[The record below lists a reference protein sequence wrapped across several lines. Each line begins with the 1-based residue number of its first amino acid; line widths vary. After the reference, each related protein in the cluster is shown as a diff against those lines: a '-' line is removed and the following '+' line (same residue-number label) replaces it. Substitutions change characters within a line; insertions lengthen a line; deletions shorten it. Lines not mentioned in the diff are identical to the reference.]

1 MGTVLFAFLNW
12 SNQHEVRKLWDL
24 QCNDTGTY
32 VLKLIYFI
40 EFSKLDLIMSFFIIE
55 VIHQNQWGWG
65 VTMKKKVLI
74 PVLILSVVGIA
85 LVYFLTTGNIGTKY
99 NTVEVKRGSLEKY
112 VEEVGIIR
120 SKNIRQYYSNGSGKV
135 EAVDIEL
142 GDKVN
147 KGQIL
152 VKFEDNMDLEIQKV
166 EKQIK
171 ALEATYK
178 DILQGTDIQ
187 SVNNA
192 KIEISRIRSD
202 LELALKNKER
212 IEELYKNGAVSLV
225 ELERAVNNYDQL
237 GSALAVAQNN
247 YSQLT
252 KGVSASSRE
261 KYEAEIDILLL
272 TLESLER
279 SQDNSTIV
287 ADIDGVVTELKT
299 FEGDMPYPGSLV
311 LEIQDPNNKVV
322 SVDFIVEDALKI
334 NEGMKASIDD
344 SALDIHIDSLKVDKK
359 YPKAFTTVSVL
370 GEKENRQT
378 VEINLPQTE
387 DVLSYGIEVNTRV
400 VIEEAKEALLIPKG
414 SVYQMDSRDY
424 VKILENGKPAE
435 REITIG
441 LEMDNQVEVRS
452 GLSVGDLVILNYQ
465 DN

>member
-1 MGTVLFAFLNW
+1 
-12 SNQHEVRKLWDL
+12 
-24 QCNDTGTY
+24 
-32 VLKLIYFI
+32 
-40 EFSKLDLIMSFFIIE
+40 
-55 VIHQNQWGWG
+55 
-65 VTMKKKVLI
+65 MKKKILI

-85 LVYFLTTGNIGTKY
+85 IVYFLTTGNIGTKY

-135 EAVDIEL
+135 EAVAIEL

-152 VKFEDNMDLEIQKV
+152 IKFEDNMDLEIQKV
-166 EKQIK
+166 EKQIE

-178 DILQGTDIQ
+178 DILHGTDIQ

-202 LELALKNKER
+202 LDLAMKNKER

-225 ELERAVNNYDQL
+225 ELESAVNNYDQL
-237 GSALAVAQNN
+237 GSALAIAQNN
-247 YSQLT
+247 YNQLT
-252 KGVSASSRE
+252 KGASLSSRE

-272 TLESLER
+272 TLEALER
-279 SQDNSTIV
+279 SRDNSTIV
-287 ADIDGVVTELKT
+287 TDIDGVITELNT

-344 SALDIHIDSLKVDKK
+344 SILDIHIDDLKVGKK
-359 YPKAFTTVSVL
+359 YPKAFTT
-370 GEKENRQT
+370 
-378 VEINLPQTE
+378 
-387 DVLSYGIEVNTRV
+387 
-400 VIEEAKEALLIPKG
+400 
-414 SVYQMDSRDY
+414 
-424 VKILENGKPAE
+424 
-435 REITIG
+435 
-441 LEMDNQVEVRS
+441 
-452 GLSVGDLVILNYQ
+452 
-465 DN
+465 